1 MQKEQRVG
9 VFVDVQNLYYSAR
22 NLYKSKINFKEL
34 LKEAVAGRK
43 LIRAIAYSIRAG
55 EKDEDSF
62 YKALEEI
69 GFEVKAK
76 QLQIF
81 YGGNKKG
88 DWDVGIAM
96 DAIELA
102 HRLDTIVLIS
112 GDGDFIPLVQH
123 LRRALGCRVEVV
135 AFGKSCSSK
144 LSEEADR
151 FVDLDQNK
159 KYLLKK

>member
-123 LRRALGCRVEVV
+123 LRRALGCRVEVA
-135 AFGKSCSSK
+135 AFGKSCSTK

>member
-151 FVDLDQNK
+151 FVDLDINK

>member
-112 GDGDFIPLVQH
+112 GDGNAAAFHPKDFARVQH
-123 LRRALGCRVEVV
+123 RLLTPLPVLR
-135 AFGKSCSSK
+135 
-144 LSEEADR
+144 EEGLLAD
-151 FVDLDQNK
+151 L
-159 KYLLKK
+159 